1 MTDILPASVLNLAAH
16 ASKCTD
22 EVISLIMSQNGG
34 SSSRYIDFEPL
45 GDDVVEMLAEEDIAF
60 RRFADQTEMTATL
73 EQLADTI
80 KNGSPVSAEVFS
92 FHKGELIDTSEFNM
106 G

>member
-1 MTDILPASVLNLAAH
+1 
-16 ASKCTD
+16 
-22 EVISLIMSQNGG
+22 
-34 SSSRYIDFEPL
+34 
-45 GDDVVEMLAEEDIAF
+45 
-60 RRFADQTEMTATL
+60 TEMTATL